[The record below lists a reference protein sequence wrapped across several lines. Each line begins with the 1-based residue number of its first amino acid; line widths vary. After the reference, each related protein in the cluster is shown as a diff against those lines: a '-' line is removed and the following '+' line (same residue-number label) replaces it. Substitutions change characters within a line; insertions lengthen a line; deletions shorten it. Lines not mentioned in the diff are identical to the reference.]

1 MLQEIIEMLDSTVL
15 TNGKRSLPANFY
27 SAIDR
32 RLAMFTQRRMALNQ
46 LSPVSAKLSLSYL
59 ESKSPENDIN
69 YISV

>member
-15 TNGKRSLPANFY
+15 TKGKRSLPANFY

-46 LSPVSAKLSLSYL
+46 LSPVSAKL
-59 ESKSPENDIN
+59 KSFLLRIK
-69 YISV
+69 IARKRH